1 MPRVPEMTT
10 IQATSLFLPAVNA
23 LLKDPDALDPASR
36 EALDAIR
43 RDRWIGKIEDIGKYM
58 GKNLFGSGGLL
69 GGGSTALKQTASDG
83 RVGGGGAGGGGGGGA
98 AAGWGGT
105 FGGGKQQ
112 K

>member
-58 GKNLFGSGGLL
+58 GKNLFGSGK
-69 GGGSTALKQTASDG
+69 GGGEVLSG
-83 RVGGGGAGGGGGGGA
+83 C
-98 AAGWGGT
+98 
-105 FGGGKQQ
+105 F
-112 K
+112 